1 MSGGLD
7 SSVIGALI
15 NGVEGVPLETYSV
28 RFDNPAFDETDEQHR
43 FTYVS
48 DEIRLFGQDPRD
60 GLALKQWIGAHYRT
74 VYETGPPNV
83 TVYQRGIVRKE

>member
-1 MSGGLD
+1 M
-7 SSVIGALI
+7 
-15 NGVEGVPLETYSV
+15 N
-28 RFDNPAFDETDEQHR
+28 RAFMRSQPDYIVLVDFNISQFE
-43 FTYVS
+43 
-48 DEIRLFGQDPRD
+48 LKPFGQDPRD